1 MGDEKPFKE
10 KIANKIE
17 QQPIVKEVAKAPES
31 KPAFTG
37 LPIDDT
43 AEDWMNDEM
52 GTFDSEDEDEK
63 PDEEKITNE
72 IEQKPIVA
80 EVPKAPE
87 SKPAFAGLPIE
98 DTAEDWMNDGMGTNN
113 SEDEDEKPSS
123 DNDDPQEN
131 SMEYN
136 VTLSEESKASL
147 PETKCVFAGLPMDNA
162 ADNWMDDDFGTID
175 SEEDEEVNSFEIE
188 KKRIANKIEEFE
200 EKLSKPINDD
210 WIKNEILD
218 IQNEAQPVSRAPWP

>member
-10 KIANKIE
+10 KI
-17 QQPIVKEVAKAPES
+17 
-31 KPAFTG
+31 
-37 LPIDDT
+37 
-43 AEDWMNDEM
+43 
-52 GTFDSEDEDEK
+52 
-63 PDEEKITNE
+63 TNE
-72 IEQKPIVA
+72 IEQKIIVE

-87 SKPAFAGLPIE
+87 SKPVFAGLPIG
-98 DTAEDWMNDGMGTNN
+98 DTAEDWMNDGMETNN